1 MRLRIF
7 FDNSVRYVYKD
18 NHSHNQQ
25 ALPISKNRDSK
36 PNLRKKI
43 ASNNKLS
50 QKTQKSIKIQQEK
63 ALEHLND

>member
-36 PNLRKKI
+36 TNLRKKI
-43 ASNNKLS
+43 ASNNKPS
-50 QKTQKSIKIQQEK
+50 QKNTKINKNRTGEGFRTFK
-63 ALEHLND
+63 